1 MRGKKKQTE
10 RKSVERLVAVIDTD
24 SSREFSIEKGQGP
37 CLKDIPSVAYKVTR
51 KMSDENLK
59 LLHTI
64 LFARRGKAAQIKTNI
79 LGFSGFVWHGNE
91 EKAEEKIKEKL
102 DKCNKEKLW
111 EFCDLFDIHITKATT
126 KKEVDSVISDIP
138 RDGPRRPAKNAIRD
152 WTAIFRTASRAG

>member
-10 RKSVERLVAVIDTD
+10 RKSVERLVA
-24 SSREFSIEKGQGP
+24 GQGP

-51 KMSDENLK
+51 KTSDENLK

-126 KKEVDSVISDIP
+126 KKVSMHMKEILLLSSQQED
-138 RDGPRRPAKNAIRD
+138 
-152 WTAIFRTASRAG
+152 